1 MFSDINT
8 KAGELRPVTLIFARE
23 RNEKGVREALEAH
36 RTAIFAESNVYGK
49 EDLLTALLT
58 ACVEV
63 EKVSKSKTK
72 LTVELYNNS
81 SIPVLLDK
89 APGSEQLQIARH
101 VVLHPFEHQTLTLY
115 RLDNTKPLEASD
127 FDFHYT
133 VSNFWTEPDVN
144 LHWVLSIH
152 K

>member
-1 MFSDINT
+1 MRQPKKSVIGFLVLLTTN
-8 KAGELRPVTLIFARE
+8 
-23 RNEKGVREALEAH
+23 
-36 RTAIFAESNVYGK
+36 
-49 EDLLTALLT
+49 LLTAT
-58 ACVEV
+58 ADDQ
-63 EKVSKSKTK
+63 TTGK
-72 LTVELYNNS
+72 LVINELMQSNIDCIMDDLHEFPDSWVELYNNS

-89 APGSEQLQIARH
+89 APGSEQWQIARH